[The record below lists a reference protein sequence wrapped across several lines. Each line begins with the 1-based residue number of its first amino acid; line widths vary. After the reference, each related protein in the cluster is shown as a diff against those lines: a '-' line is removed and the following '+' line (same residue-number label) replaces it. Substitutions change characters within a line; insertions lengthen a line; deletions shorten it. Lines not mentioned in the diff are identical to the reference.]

1 MHYSPNIIAAGT
13 EVPVDELLA
22 LIGLPPSDTVRW
34 TARRKADIVAAVERQ
49 QVTAEDA
56 CAWYGLSAEE
66 LDEWRRATERDG
78 VAGLRVTCSQQAR
91 RMASREMAHAH
102 S

>member
-13 EVPVDELLA
+13 EVPVGDLLA
-22 LIGLPPSDTVRW
+22 LIGLPPCDTVRW
-34 TARRKADIVAAVERQ
+34 TARRKAEIVAAVQ
-49 QVTAEDA
+49 SQLVTAEDA
-56 CAWYGLSAEE
+56 CTWYGLSAEE
-66 LDEWRRATERDG
+66 LDEWCRATERDG

-91 RMASREMAHAH
+91 RTASRPAVHAH

>member
-1 MHYSPNIIAAGT
+1 MQYSPNIIIGGD
-13 EVPVDELLA
+13 EVPVGELLE
-22 LIGLPPSDTVRW
+22 LIGLPPCDTVRW
-34 TARRKADIVAAVERQ
+34 TARRKAEIVAAVQRQ

-56 CAWYGLSAEE
+56 CNWYGLSAEE
-66 LDEWRRATERDG
+66 FDEWCRATERGG

-91 RMASREMAHAH
+91 RQAARQIAHAD